1 MSATATSYS
10 ESRHVCQSAVI
21 SNLYKSY
28 YVWLVGWIHKKVG
41 CPENAA
47 DLTHDTFLRLLSRKA
62 LPDLHE
68 PRAFLST
75 IAKGLVIDHWRRKTI
90 EEAYLEAVAH
100 MAFDQY
106 SSPEERQLTLET
118 LFLIDAMLSG
128 LSAGVR
134 KAFLMSRL
142 EGLTYKQIAAE
153 LNVSERT
160 VKKYMAK
167 AMLQCLQFKN

>member
-1 MSATATSYS
+1 
-10 ESRHVCQSAVI
+10 
-21 SNLYKSY
+21 
-28 YVWLVGWIHKKVG
+28 
-41 CPENAA
+41 
-47 DLTHDTFLRLLSRKA
+47 
-62 LPDLHE
+62 
-68 PRAFLST
+68 
-75 IAKGLVIDHWRRKTI
+75 
-90 EEAYLEAVAH
+90 

-160 VKKYMAK
+160 IKKYMAK